1 MMRNFVRIFGG
12 PYLITKS
19 RKNKKKAKN
28 HTAAEKRE
36 ERILIKPGRKKL
48 IYKTGFTGRR
58 PRLSDWEVW
67 ITVAKHKVHK
77 RKRGGLG
84 RKYGILNYREDHRYR
99 QKLQGGYQIANGSES
114 IKSSTE

>member
-1 MMRNFVRIFGG
+1 M
-12 PYLITKS
+12 TKS
-19 RKNKKKAKN
+19 RKKNKKKAKN

-48 IYKTGFTGRR
+48 IFKTRFTGRR
-58 PRLSDWEVW
+58 PRLSGWKVW

-84 RKYGILNYREDHRYR
+84 RKYGILNYREEDIFRE
-99 QKLQGGYQIANGSES
+99 KKE
-114 IKSSTE
+114 